1 VNTLAG
7 SKDLEFFP
15 IQHAGAKAV
24 QPFAVR
30 GNSPNKMLGLRL
42 LDFLKAN
49 RSAFEQAGFIWRG
62 DSAPIPSKSIEIPEW
77 LKEK

>member
-1 VNTLAG
+1 
-7 SKDLEFFP
+7 
-15 IQHAGAKAV
+15 V

-30 GNSPNKMLGLRL
+30 HNSPNRRLAGRL

-49 RSAFEQAGFIWRG
+49 RREFEQAGFLWRG
-62 DSAPIPSKSIEIPEW
+62 DGAAIKSKDIEVPEW